1 MHPCVFITFSF
12 LLLLLATV
20 TADQLVAVEAVN
32 KNCSDVERRALLD
45 FKAGLQDPDGALS
58 TWTAEDHDCCSWLGV
73 FCDIQGGHSHVT
85 WLLMF
90 DNNLHGTIPKSIGS
104 LTKLEDLDLSNNS
117 FYGNIPP
124 EFGNLTNLQ
133 HLSLDDVGLC
143 RVENP
148 EWLSHLSHL
157 ETLYIDGV
165 SLAKADNWVDVI
177 SSLPKLTWLSLDGC
191 ELSHVKYP
199 NSLFLNSSSSIIHLS
214 LKNNNLNSS
223 MYRWLNKLTSNNLLH
238 LDISGN
244 RLDGI
249 PTYFG
254 NFCYL
259 QFLSFDN
266 NFVGV
271 KFPDFLTNLSGCTTL
286 TLQWLN
292 AIESHFTGFLSDD
305 IQKFSSLINLNL
317 YGNQLTGSISEKL
330 WELPSLVYLNISSN
344 YLSAISKNIG
354 KSKLSTV
361 DVSKNISGEL
371 PDLSSSSVGSLDLSS
386 NSFNGLIPNLP
397 SALKLLN
404 LSRNKFYGGISF
416 LCQFDNG
423 YLEFLDLSYNDLTG
437 PLPDC
442 LSNFKKLIVLNLG
455 NNNLSGRLP
464 PSIGSLIILETLHLY
479 KNNFYGELPLSLKNC
494 TKLNLLNLGAN
505 KFSGNVPLYIGEN
518 LSELY
523 ALILGSN
530 KFFGSIPLQL
540 CQLANLQI
548 LDLSRNYLYGTI
560 PSCLKQG
567 LLQPSNI
574 HSFKPRSWYE
584 TRYAPKYEGN
594 LKNYVYVD
602 HAMIDWKGNEHEFF
616 KNLGLLKS
624 IDLSCNNLTGQIPY
638 EFTNLNGLVVL
649 NLSKNS
655 LFGEIPQNIGELK
668 QLEALDLSRNNL
680 SGVIPSSMSQISSL
694 SVLNLSYNSLSGR
707 IPSGTQLQRFGAS
720 SYTENPGLCGIPV
733 NKICSGDEDP
743 RVPHVIGKSEGD
755 VEDIDELWVWFFV
768 GGGSGF
774 VTGFCIACGTLLVNR
789 RGRRAFYNFYDSFR
803 DWVYVKVVLL
813 FANL

>member
-1 MHPCVFITFSF
+1 MHSCVFIIFSF
-12 LLLLLATV
+12 LLLLLETA
-20 TADQLVAVEAVN
+20 TADQLVTVGAVN
-32 KNCSDVERRALLD
+32 TDCSTLLD
-45 FKAGLQDPDGALS
+45 IKAGLQDPKGALS
-58 TWTAEDHDCCSWLGV
+58 TWTTKDHDCCSWLGV
-73 FCDIQGGHSHVT
+73 YCDNQMGHYHVIE
-85 WLLMF
+85 LYMS
-90 DNNLHGTIPKSIGS
+90 DNSLHGTIPKSIGS
-104 LTKLEDLDLSNNS
+104 LTKLKSLVLSNNS
-117 FYGNIPP
+117 FYGTIPL

-133 HLSLDDVGLC
+133 FLHLDDVGIC

-157 ETLYIDGV
+157 EVLNMNGV

-177 SSLPKLTWLSLDGC
+177 SSLPLTELRLVGC
-191 ELSHVKYP
+191 ELSQVAHP
-199 NSLFLNSSSSIIHLS
+199 SSSILNSSSSIFKLS
-214 LKNNNLNSS
+214 LENNNLTSS
-223 MYRWLNKLTSNNLLH
+223 MYRWLVKLTSNNLVE

-244 RLDGI
+244 RLDMI

-254 NFCYL
+254 NLCNL
-259 QFLSFDN
+259 VSLRFDN
-266 NFVGV
+266 NFVAV
-271 KFPDFLTNLSGCTTL
+271 KFPDFLNNLSGCTSL
-286 TLQWLN
+286 NLQRLF
-292 AIESHFTGFLSDD
+292 ASKSHFTGSLSNN
-305 IQKFSSLINLNL
+305 IQKFSSLTDLNL
-317 YGNQLTGSISEKL
+317 YGNQLTGIISEKL
-330 WELPSLVYLNISSN
+330 WELRRLYYLNISSN

-371 PDLSSSSVGSLDLSS
+371 PDLSSSFVGILDLSS

-397 SALKLLN
+397 SYLTLIN
-404 LSRNKFYGGISF
+404 LSGNKFYGGISF
-416 LCQFDNG
+416 LCQFYRG
-423 YLEFLDLSYNDLTG
+423 TLQFLDLSYNDLTG

-479 KNNFYGELPLSLKNC
+479 KNNFYGELPLSLQNC
-494 TKLNLLNLGAN
+494 TQLNLLNLGAN

-540 CQLANLQI
+540 CQLTNLQI

-560 PSCLKQG
+560 PSCLQQG

-574 HSFKPRSWYE
+574 HVIHAFRTQPFDGTLFSGMNS
-584 TRYAPKYEGN
+584 GMN
-594 LKNYVYVD
+594 LITYKYVD
-602 HAMIDWKGNEHEFF
+602 HAMIEWKGNELEFL
-616 KNLGLLKS
+616 KNLELLKI
-624 IDLSCNNLTGQIPY
+624 IDLSCNNLTGEIPY
-638 EFTNLNGLVVL
+638 EVTNLHGLIAL
-649 NLSKNS
+649 NLSNNA
-655 LFGEIPQNIGELK
+655 LFGEIPQKIGELK
-668 QLEALDLSRNNL
+668 ILDALDLSRNNL
-680 SGVIPSSMSQISSL
+680 SGVIPSSMSEISRL
-694 SVLNLSYNSLSGR
+694 GVLNLSYNSLSGR
-707 IPSGTQLQRFGAS
+707 IPSGTQLQGFDAS
-720 SYTENPGLCGIPV
+720 SYTGNPGLCGLPV
-733 NKICSGDEDP
+733 NITCSG
-743 RVPHVIGKSEGD
+743 PHVIGKSEGD

-774 VTGFCIACGTLLVNR
+774 VTGFWIACGTLLFNR